1 MDLDAFI
8 KSKLKTPKQIGSKV
22 FVYDGNGKLVETH
35 NAIDL
40 GKAYFNLSND
50 IFYEIYGFN
59 YVPRGIWWE
68 RSKRAAGK
76 M

>member
-8 KSKLKTPKQIGSKV
+8 KNSIKNPKQVGSKV
-22 FVYDGNGKLVETH
+22 FVYNGYNELVETH
-35 NAIDL
+35 NALDL
-40 GKAYFNLSND
+40 GKAYFNMSND
-50 IFYEIYGFN
+50 IFFEVYGFN
-59 YVPRGIWWE
+59 YVPRGVWWE

>member
-1 MDLDAFI
+1 LELDEFI
-8 KSKLKTPKQIGSKV
+8 ANIIKNPKQIGSKV
-22 FVYDGNGKLVETH
+22 LIYNGNGKLVETY

-40 GKAYFNLSND
+40 GKSYFNMSND
-50 IFYEIYGFN
+50 IFFEIYGFN

-76 M
+76 I